1 MKKTLVAL
9 SVLAAAAN
17 VNAAE
22 IYSTDA
28 SKVSLKGEVDA
39 YVATTDIEK
48 LVLQQLLVLKQTHLL
63 QFGVKSS

>member
-28 SKVSLKGEVDA
+28 SKVSLSGEVDA
-39 YVATTDIEK
+39 YVTTTDIEK
-48 LVLQQLLVLKQTHLL
+48 QGTTVNSALRQIHRLW
-63 QFGVKSS
+63 FGVKSS

>member
-28 SKVSLKGEVDA
+28 SKVSLSGEVDA
-39 YVATTDIEK
+39 FVATTDIEK
-48 LVLQQLLVLKQTHLL
+48 AAKNVKAHSQLIGLKQTH
-63 QFGVKSS
+63 Q

>member
-22 IYSTDA
+22 LYSA
-28 SKVSLKGEVDA
+28 EGSSVSLKGEVDV
-39 YVATTDIEK
+39 YLKQSEVDQTATTGRGYTVTTSGSGGD
-48 LVLQQLLVLKQTHLL
+48 TTTT
-63 QFGVKSS
+63 